1 MNRQYYT
8 SPFQGGDNPLRV
20 GTIALGAIYHMP
32 LGDYIGPREP
42 WIVEAFL
49 NGQYHAA
56 RRDPL
61 TGKWQSMFVSGRSD
75 RAQLR
80 NLATGKRMV
89 LATHW
94 LVSNA
99 RQFGDDNAYP
109 NLPDTERFYRKSQI
123 KWEERRNNK

>member
-32 LGDYIGPREP
+32 LGDFIGPREP

-99 RQFGDDNAYP
+99 RQFGDENSYP
-109 NLPDTERFYRKSQI
+109 NLPDIGKFYRISETKGKEI
-123 KWEERRNNK
+123 RN